1 MELDEIDHRI
11 LSELQRDARASMSA
25 VARVAHISRASAYAR
40 VNKLVEA
47 GVITGFSARVDP
59 VRAGLHSSAYVTLA
73 VDQGPWQDLRA
84 RLIEIPE
91 VVHIALVGGEV
102 DLLLL
107 VRARDNHDLRRVVL
121 EQLQSIPSVRST
133 KTWLIFED
141 FDPSDE
147 RVVAPELAQPE
158 PEPADA

>member
-1 MELDEIDHRI
+1 MDLDETDLRI
-11 LSELQRDARASMSA
+11 LDELQRDGRASMSA
-25 VARVAHISRASAYAR
+25 VAQAVHISRAGAYAR
-40 VNKLVEA
+40 VNRLTEA

-59 VRAGLHSSAYVTLA
+59 VRAGLHSSAYVTLS
-73 VDQGPWQDLRA
+73 VDQAPWQDLRA
-84 RLIEIPE
+84 QLIQIPE
-91 VVHIALVGGEV
+91 VKHIALVGGEV

-141 FDPSDE
+141 FDPVDE
-147 RVVAPELAQPE
+147 R
-158 PEPADA
+158 